1 MMIPAPVLEK
11 HIGERR
17 RHVEGRRFPSGYA
30 EDFAADSGYLPSNQ
44 QQDIDQGANPE
55 EFKENIQFKEG
66 KPPTLSADA
75 SDSFKQLSQLGPYP
89 CWIED
94 VPITQEEI
102 KEVFQNVKQRFGF
115 QESSME
121 NMYDHFL
128 TQLDSR
134 ASRLNPTMALI
145 SLHAS
150 YIGGENS
157 NYRKWYFACQLNLD
171 EEMKPTIEA
180 HGKPHEKKKSAIR
193 GSLEQQRQEV
203 ADKENDALETNL
215 KQNFTAEELERNF
228 GFNIADYKWKTRM
241 HSLNDK
247 EKVEQI
253 ALYLLIWGEA
263 NQLRFL
269 PECICFLF
277 KCAYD
282 HFKSPNHQE
291 PLPEYYFLNNI
302 ATPIYRFIRDQMYT
316 IGQNGKLIKRDKD
329 HKDIIGYDDVNQL
342 FWYHEGIER
351 LKVNSIRGDTKIR
364 LVDIKPEER
373 FTRLMNVR
381 WEKAF
386 YKTYKEKRTWMHVA
400 TNFNRIWVI
409 HLSSFWFF
417 TTFNSPTLYTKDYNQ
432 LLDNPPTPQSRW
444 SAIALG
450 GTVACLIQIVA
461 TLAEWSFVP
470 RSWPGAQHL
479 TKRLILL
486 LIITV
491 INIAPSIYTFGF
503 FDLQTHSKSAYITS
517 IIQFVIAIL
526 TFLFF
531 SFQPLG
537 ALFGQYFK
545 SSKTRRYA
553 SSKTFTASFPIL
565 TGRNRWFSIFLW
577 ITIFTAKFLESYFFL
592 TLSLR
597 DPIRV
602 LSIME
607 MTRCNGDQ
615 FIGNL
620 LCRQQPRIT
629 LGLIY
634 LTDLVLFFLDTYLWY
649 IVCNCLF
656 SLGLSFSLGI
666 SILSP
671 WRNVY
676 SRLPKRIYSK
686 ILATSEMEIRYK
698 PKVLV
703 SQIWNAIII
712 SMYREHLLPIDL
724 VSRLLYQQVAADF
737 GGKTALRAPT
747 FFVANDDTAFKK
759 LDEHFPPNSEAERR
773 IAFFAQSLSTPIPE
787 PVAVECMPTFS
798 VLIPHYGEK
807 IILSLK
813 EIIRE
818 DNRNSRI
825 TLLEYLKQLY
835 PTEWDCFVK
844 DTKLLALEDGLLFE
858 DNVKYD
864 LTKRFSATEQAIQDG
879 RLEPSNDDQAADS
892 VKVKDK
898 DDNPLISDNPD
909 ETQQGKNV
917 KIGKS
922 IIENQDQGTINASKS
937 PFRDLRT
944 VSVPNTPN
952 EDYIRGKISDLPFYC
967 VGFKTS
973 TPEYIL
979 RTRIWSSLRTQTLYR
994 TASGFN
1000 NYVRALK
1007 LLYRIENPGIV
1018 QYYYGNMVDLE
1029 HDLEAMAHR
1038 KFKIIIAMQR
1048 YAKFSEA
1055 EKEDTE
1061 FLLGAY
1067 PEVKISYLDEEINP
1081 EDPEGERI
1089 FYSCLIDGF
1098 SQKDKN
1104 GDRKPTYRIK
1114 LSGNPILG
1122 DGKSDNQN
1130 HSLIFYRG
1138 EYIQVVDANQDN
1150 YLEECIKIRSVL
1162 AEFEEIDID
1171 TTPPY
1176 IPGIIYDAAP
1186 APVAIVGAREYIF
1199 SENIGVLGDI
1209 AAGKEQTFGTL
1220 FARTLAEIGG
1230 KLHYGHPDF
1239 LNGIFMTT
1247 RGGISKAQKG
1257 LHLNEDIYAGMNA
1270 LIRGGRIKH
1279 SDYYQCGKGRDL
1291 GFGSILNFTTKIGA
1305 GMGEQILSREYY
1317 YLGTQLPLDRFLS
1330 FYYAHPGFHINNL
1343 FIMLSIQL
1351 FMVVLV
1357 NLGALAHECVICEYD
1372 KDIPYTDPQVPLGC
1386 YNLQPV
1392 LDWVTIFV
1400 LSVFIVFFISFVPLL
1415 VQELTE
1421 RGAWRA
1427 FSRFFHHLVSLS
1439 PFFEVFVC
1447 QIYATSLITD
1457 ITFGG
1462 ARYIS
1467 TGRGFAVSRIQFFYL
1482 YSKFASSSIYS
1493 GAKLFLML
1501 LFATVSMWQPALLW
1515 FWITLISMCFAP
1527 FIFNPHQFS
1536 FYEYFVDYRDF
1547 IHWLSRGNT
1556 KWHTNSWAGFSRQ
1569 SRARYTGFKKRVIG
1583 HESENAITGD
1593 LRKSRFNNTFF
1604 TELLLPIIYSVFLF
1618 FAYTFI
1624 NSQNGVKNVEAT
1636 NSVMRLLILIFVPI
1650 LINIISL
1657 CVIFGMSCILGPI
1670 VSNCCCFKGVSGV
1683 FAGTAHMVSIIVHL
1697 LMFDVIW
1704 FLEGW
1709 SFVKSLSCILCVISF
1724 QNIIF
1729 KFIIIFLLSRE
1740 YKNDKANRSWW
1751 SGNWYRS
1758 KVGWRVLLQPSR
1770 EFLVKVIEMSMFSV
1784 DFILGH
1790 CILFVQTPFVFIP
1803 YIDRWHTMVLFWLR
1817 PSKQMKGK
1825 LLSKSQKRRRNKIV
1839 VKYIVLYFLILIFF
1853 LSLII
1858 APALTHKYIPNF
1870 GDPFEG
1876 SIMTGLIQP
1885 NNQNKDD
1892 TGTNA
1897 PSTIMTTTPPYPV
1910 FKTVW

>member
-1 MMIPAPVLEK
+1 MSSSPSVYIDPDELPNLDSHTSHQVLPTPIEQDFNDPNLIPPEVPPELT
-11 HIGERR
+11 
-17 RHVEGRRFPSGYA
+17 
-30 EDFAADSGYLPSNQ
+30 NQ
-44 QQDIDQGANPE
+44 EIDEPGFNIYHHTDQDQGSTKVPRQS
-55 EFKENIQFKEG
+55 F
-66 KPPTLSADA
+66 DA
-75 SDSFKQLSQLGPYP
+75 VQSFKNLSSLGPYP
-89 CWIED
+89 CWTEN

-102 KEVFQNVKQRFGF
+102 KQVFSELTGIFGF
-115 QESSME
+115 QKSSME
-121 NMYDHFL
+121 NVYDHFL
-128 TQLDSR
+128 TQLGSR
-134 ASRLNPTMALI
+134 ASRLNPSLALT

-150 YIGGENS
+150 YIGGENA
-157 NYRKWYFACQLNLD
+157 NYKKWFFAAQLDLD
-171 EEMKPTIEA
+171 EEVGFSYMKLR
-180 HGKPHEKKKSAIR
+180 GKSRKRNKQRVKRYKKAGTGQPAGDSGIKPAKY
-193 GSLEQQRQEV
+193 
-203 ADKENDALETNL
+203 D
-215 KQNFTAEELERNF
+215 FTPEELERKYD
-228 GFNIADYKWKTRM
+228 IKVADYKWKMRM
-241 HSLNDK
+241 HALDAK
-247 EKVEQI
+247 KKVEQI

-263 NQLRFL
+263 NQVRFL
-269 PECICFLF
+269 PECICFIY
-277 KCAYD
+277 KCAFDYMRSED
-282 HFKSPNHQE
+282 YKGT
-291 PLPEYYFLNNI
+291 LPEFYFLDNVI
-302 ATPIYRFIRDQMYT
+302 TPIYQFIRDQIYT
-316 IGQNGKLIKRDKD
+316 VGGNGKLIRKEKD
-329 HKDIIGYDDVNQL
+329 HKDIIGYDDINQL
-342 FWYHEGIER
+342 FWYPEGIER
-351 LKVNSIRGDTKIR
+351 LKLKES
-364 LVDIKPEER
+364 EER
-373 FTRLMNVR
+373 IVDLRISLRYLRLKDID
-381 WEKAF
+381 WKKAC

-417 TTFNSPTLYTKDYNQ
+417 TAFNSPTLYTKDYSQ

-470 RSWPGAQHL
+470 REWPGAQHL
-479 TKRLILL
+479 TKRLFFLL
-486 LIITV
+486 VITA
-491 INIAPSIYTFGF
+491 INVAPSIYTFGF
-503 FDLQTHSKSAYITS
+503 FDLETHSNSAYILS

-537 ALFGQYFK
+537 ALFGGYFK
-545 SSKTRRYA
+545 TSKSRRYV
-553 SSKTFTASFPIL
+553 SSRTFTASFSKL
-565 TGRNRWFSIFLW
+565 TGRNRWFSILLW
-577 ITIFTAKFLESYFFL
+577 FTIFTAKFLESYFFL

-607 MTRCNGDQ
+607 MTRCNGDK
-615 FIGNL
+615 FLGAF

-649 IVCNCLF
+649 IVFNCLF
-656 SLGLSFSLGI
+656 SVALSFSLGI

-686 ILATSEMEIRYK
+686 ILATSEMEVRYK

-703 SQIWNAIII
+703 SQIWNAIVI

-724 VSRLLYQQVAADF
+724 VTKLLYQQVAADF
-737 GGKTALRAPT
+737 GGKTTLKAPT
-747 FFVANDDTAFKK
+747 FFVANDDSAFKK
-759 LDEHFPPNSEAERR
+759 LDDEFPPNSEAERR

-787 PVAVECMPTFS
+787 PVAVESMPIFT
-798 VLIPHYGEK
+798 VLVPHYGEK

-818 DNRNSRI
+818 DNKNSRI

-835 PTEWDCFVK
+835 PTEWECFVK
-844 DTKLLALEDGLLFE
+844 DTKLLALENGELRE
-858 DNVKYD
+858 TNEKVD
-864 LTKRFSATEQAIQDG
+864 LTGRFSDTSSFK
-879 RLEPSNDDQAADS
+879 RKQAA
-892 VKVKDK
+892 KAKDEETK
-898 DDNPLISDNPD
+898 PGQELPGEEITEEKEEND
-909 ETQQGKNV
+909 ETREAEKKEAEELPAMGNSNPETLALQLMPNDEFLQGK
-917 KIGKS
+917 
-922 IIENQDQGTINASKS
+922 IN
-937 PFRDLRT
+937 
-944 VSVPNTPN
+944 
-952 EDYIRGKISDLPFYC
+952 DLPFYC
-967 VGFKTS
+967 VGFKTAG
-973 TPEYIL
+973 PEYIL
-979 RTRIWSSLRTQTLYR
+979 RTRIWASLRTQTLYR
-994 TASGFN
+994 TASGFT
-1000 NYVRALK
+1000 NYARALK

-1018 QYYYGNMVDLE
+1018 QHYYDDYVGLE
-1029 HDLEAMAHR
+1029 HDLEAMANR
-1038 KFKIIIAMQR
+1038 KFKLVIAMQR
-1048 YAKFSEA
+1048 YAKFNEA
-1055 EKEDTE
+1055 EKEDAE
-1061 FLLGAY
+1061 FLMRAY
-1067 PEVKISYLDEEINP
+1067 PELRVAYLDEEVNP
-1081 EDPEGERI
+1081 EDPQDEKI

-1098 SQKDKN
+1098 SEKDEN
-1104 GDRKPTYRIK
+1104 GNRIPTYRIR

-1130 HSLIFYRG
+1130 HALVFYRG

-1162 AEFEEIDID
+1162 SEFEEIDID

-1176 IPGIIYDAAP
+1176 VPGIVYDTGP

-1199 SENIGVLGDI
+1199 SENIGVLGDV

-1270 LIRGGRIKH
+1270 LVRGGRIKH
-1279 SDYYQCGKGRDL
+1279 CDYYQCGKGRDL

-1343 FIMLSIQL
+1343 FIILSIQL

-1357 NLGALAHECVICEYD
+1357 NLGALAHESIICTYD
-1372 KDIPYTDPQVPLGC
+1372 KDIPFTDPEVPLGC

-1392 LDWVTIFV
+1392 LNWVTIFV

-1421 RGAWRA
+1421 RGIWRA

-1501 LFATVSMWQPALLW
+1501 LIATMSIWQPALLW

-1527 FIFNPHQFS
+1527 FIFNPYQFS
-1536 FYEYFVDYRDF
+1536 FYDFFVDYRDF
-1547 IHWLSRGNT
+1547 IHWLSRGNN
-1556 KWHTNSWAGFSRQ
+1556 KWHVNSWIGYVRQ
-1569 SRARYTGFKKRVIG
+1569 SRVRYTGFKKRIIG
-1583 HESENAITGD
+1583 HVSENAAAGD
-1593 LRKSRFNNTFF
+1593 LRKSSFDNTFL
-1604 TELLLPIIYSVFLF
+1604 TELLVPAINSVFLF

-1624 NSQNGVKNVEAT
+1624 NAQNGVRNVEAT
-1636 NSVMRLLILIFVPI
+1636 SSLLRLLILVFAPI
-1650 LINIISL
+1650 IINAISL
-1657 CVIFGMSCILGPI
+1657 SILFGMSCLIGPI
-1670 VSNCCCFKGVSGV
+1670 VSSCCCFRGISGV
-1683 FAGTAHMVSIIVHL
+1683 LAGIAHMVSVLVRL
-1697 LMFDVIW
+1697 LVFELIW
-1704 FLEGW
+1704 FMEGW
-1709 SFVKSLSCILCVISF
+1709 NFVRTLVCILCVVSL
-1724 QNIIF
+1724 QNVIF
-1729 KFIIIFLLSRE
+1729 KFIVIFLLSRE

-1751 SGNWYRS
+1751 SGNWYKS
-1758 KVGWRVLLQPSR
+1758 KVGWRVILQPSR
-1770 EFLVKVIEMSMFSV
+1770 EFLVKIIEMSLFAV

-1790 CILFVQTPFVFIP
+1790 CLLFVQTPFVFIP
-1803 YIDRWHTMVLFWLR
+1803 FIDRWHSMVLFWLR
-1817 PSKQMKGK
+1817 PSKQLKGRV
-1825 LLSKSQKRRRNKIV
+1825 LSKSQQRRRRSIV
-1839 VKYIVLYFLILIFF
+1839 FRYLLLYAIVFLFF

-1858 APALTHKYIPNF
+1858 VPALTHRFIPTF
-1870 GDPFEG
+1870 EDPFKG
-1876 SIMTGLIQP
+1876 TMASGLIQP
-1885 NNQNKDD
+1885 NYQDKDD

-1897 PSTIMTTTPPYPV
+1897 PSTILTTTPPKPV